1 MYLEKA
7 NVSHVTPCHKVC
19 SVIKSITSKEEAAI
33 CMHILKTE
41 KKTGIWW
48 WFYLKPNSCSIATFL
63 GSKLKEENI
72 CVREIAHGNKLNVYI

>member
-48 WFYLKPNSCSIATFL
+48 
-63 GSKLKEENI
+63 
-72 CVREIAHGNKLNVYI
+72 